1 MPPLHGRIKPQKDSQ
16 VNFSKLTLGNV
27 LQYPIRKKLA
37 GSLSSRMD
45 NGLEQE
51 FLKAYETYADAMF
64 RYCLVRIRNR
74 EEALDLSQEVFLKA
88 WRYIAEGNEVKNMRA
103 FLYEVARN
111 LVINLSVKQKSVSL
125 DDLMENGFEAVS
137 RDDEKMETASLFHD
151 ALERMEEL
159 DEKYRE
165 PILMR
170 YVDGLPVQEIAALLE
185 ENENTI
191 SVRIHRGIEQLRDL
205 MNG

>member
-1 MPPLHGRIKPQKDSQ
+1 
-16 VNFSKLTLGNV
+16 
-27 LQYPIRKKLA
+27 
-37 GSLSSRMD
+37 MD